1 MQPQEPI
8 PSDIKTLADW
18 IYQQFGAT
26 EPVEIQ
32 NILPERY
39 FFKYCVGEE
48 IATPD
53 PVTKQ
58 VLDRKYEEMWFEPG
72 ESKVLMGGAAYIFV
86 DGVARQYVFQKH
98 GADATGDLS
107 ILIQA
112 AKLAII
118 GKVGYG
124 QKTMETPT
132 QPIKNEQ
139 PPVAIKTEQPVVNTT
154 PPPETGTDEQDD
166 AFGNMGADDRF
177 KVIPA
182 TESEDGEAHFFIDG
196 KEVSNSK
203 YNEAFN
209 AANND

>member
-1 MQPQEPI
+1 MQPTEPI

-58 VLDRKYEEMWFEPG
+58 VMDRKYEEMWFEPG
-72 ESKVLMGGAAYIFV
+72 ESKVLMGGAAYIFI
-86 DGVARQYVFQKH
+86 DGVARQYVFHKK
-98 GADATGDLS
+98 GADATGDLAQ
-107 ILIQA
+107 LIQA
-112 AKLAII
+112 AKLAIV

-124 QKTMETPT
+124 SKVVEKPAYER
-132 QPIKNEQ
+132 NEQ
-139 PPVAIKTEQPVVNTT
+139 APAAIKTDQPVMNSQ
-154 PPPETGTDEQDD
+154 PPAETEDEPDD
-166 AFGNMGADDRF
+166 AFGDIGTDDRF

-182 TESEDGEAHFFIDG
+182 TESEDGKAHFFVDG
-196 KEVSNSK
+196 KEVDNKK
-203 YNEAFN
+203 YNEAMH
-209 AANND
+209 AANKPA